1 MDIINHKNIPN
12 FIILLK
18 ALLQCIKNTNE
29 QSLNTKTKDEK
40 TEFKKVVESYNNDI
54 IPEDDNL
61 LFLMLIFLFL
71 NYIIFF

>member
-18 ALLQCIKNTNE
+18 ALFQCIKNTNE

-40 TEFKKVVESYNNDI
+40 TEFKKIVESYNNDI

-61 LFLMLIFLFL
+61 LFLMHIFLFL